1 MDNERKL
8 KEKLLKLFEET
19 DRQSEEQ
26 EAYIQELRQRLSL
39 AEKVCYEANCYF
51 ISKKNTL
58 GRFYL
63 EKLEDA
69 VKKWD
74 SYRESNGAKYVVVE
88 REVTNDGN
96 KPTTV

>member
-51 ISKKNTL
+51 ISKENTL

-63 EKLEDA
+63 EKLEDT
-69 VKKWD
+69 VKKW
-74 SYRESNGAKYVVVE
+74 ESGRQNNDAQYD
-88 REVTNDGN
+88 VTEEAE
-96 KPTTV
+96 

>member
-39 AEKVCYEANCYF
+39 AEKVCNEANCYF
-51 ISKKNTL
+51 ISKENTL

-63 EKLEDA
+63 EKLEDT

-74 SYRESNGAKYVVVE
+74 SSRRNNGAKYVVTE
-88 REVTNDGN
+88 EAE
-96 KPTTV
+96 

>member
-51 ISKKNTL
+51 ISKENTL

-63 EKLEDA
+63 EKLEDT

-74 SYRESNGAKYVVVE
+74 SSRQNNGAQYVV
-88 REVTNDGN
+88 T
-96 KPTTV
+96 

>member
-1 MDNERKL
+1 MDNEREL

-39 AEKVCYEANCYF
+39 AEKVCFEANSYL
-51 ISKKNTL
+51 KNKYNPL

-63 EKLEDA
+63 EKLEDT

-74 SYRESNGAKYVVVE
+74 SSRQNNDAQYDVTDEELREYRGGIE
-88 REVTNDGN
+88 
-96 KPTTV
+96 